1 MPGVPDERRGQL
13 RSITGINMPQ
23 RALGKMLVGNII
35 ATAAARTPDKL
46 AFYCAGTGRRLTF
59 RDTNER
65 CNRLANSLV
74 SLGLAKGDVL
84 AFLCSNRAEMP
95 EIYFALAKSGI
106 IGIPLNYRLAPT
118 ETVALMRAMG
128 ARALIFEARFEACAL
143 HIKAHMPEVRHY
155 VTIGASDA
163 RVGIGYEALLAE
175 AVADEPQVEID
186 EADPYYFNLTS
197 GTTGL
202 PKSYVLTQFNN
213 STIGLFGASFDMT
226 RQDVLLTVFP
236 VFGRVGVAW
245 ILTSVM
251 YGIPNVITNFEP
263 TEVLRLIQEEAVSIF
278 NVVPTMATML
288 LASDRL
294 RETDLSSLRAI
305 VFAGSVLPAPIRE
318 QSMERLCS
326 NIYEY
331 YGMQETGVLVHSTPE
346 DRELHPDSIGRVSLF
361 SEVKVVDPVGRAVA
375 VGEIG
380 EIIGRSPNTVTS
392 YFQNPEKSAETFRN
406 GWVYTGDL
414 GSFDADGFLYIRGRK
429 KDMIITGGQ
438 NVHAAE
444 VEETLLRHEAI
455 ADCAVIGLPDA
466 LWGEQVV
473 AVIVAKPGTSVD
485 SDALRAFCREQ
496 LAGFKTPKKWFI
508 QKDALPRTATGK
520 VQKFLLVEKY
530 GGPAI

>member
-1 MPGVPDERRGQL
+1 
-13 RSITGINMPQ
+13 MPQ

-65 CNRLANSLV
+65 CNRLANSLA
-74 SLGLAKGDVL
+74 SLGLVKGDVL

-118 ETVALMRAMG
+118 EIVALMRTMG

-143 HIKAHMPEVRHY
+143 HIREQMPEVRHY
-155 VTIGASDA
+155 VSIGTSDA
-163 RVGIGYEALLAE
+163 RVGMAYEALLAE
-175 AVADEPQVEID
+175 ASVDEPQVEMD

-213 STIGLFGASFDMT
+213 STIGLFGASFDLS
-226 RQDVLLTVFP
+226 RQDIVLTVFP

-245 ILTSVM
+245 ILISVM
-251 YGIPNVITNFEP
+251 YGVPNVITNFET
-263 TEVLRLIQEEAVSIF
+263 TEVLRLIEEERVSIV
-278 NVVPTMATML
+278 NLVPTMAAML

-294 RETDLSSLRAI
+294 PETDLSSLRAI

-326 NIYEY
+326 DMYEY
-331 YGMQETGVLVHSTPE
+331 YGMQETGALVHSTPQ

-361 SEVKVVDPVGRAVA
+361 SEVRVVDQEGRAVA

-380 EIIGRSPNTVTS
+380 EIIGRSPNTVTE
-392 YFQNPEKSAETFRN
+392 YFQDPERSAETFRK
-406 GWVYTGDL
+406 GWVHTGDL

-466 LWGEQVV
+466 LWGEEVA
-473 AVIVAKPGTSVD
+473 AVIVTKLGTSID
-485 SDALRAFCREQ
+485 PDALRAFCREQ

-508 QKDALPRTATGK
+508 QNDALPRTATGK

-530 GGPAI
+530 ADPI

>member
-1 MPGVPDERRGQL
+1 MPP
-13 RSITGINMPQ
+13 

-35 ATAAARTPDKL
+35 ATAAARAPDKL

-65 CNRLANSLV
+65 CNRLAHALAR
-74 SLGLAKGDVL
+74 LGLAKGDVL

-106 IGIPLNYRLAPT
+106 IGIPLNYRLTPG
-118 ETVALMRAMG
+118 ETVELMRAMG
-128 ARALIFEARFEACAL
+128 ARALIFEARFEACAQQVRD
-143 HIKAHMPEVRHY
+143 HMPEVRHY
-155 VTIGASDA
+155 VTIGAS

-175 AVADEPQVEID
+175 ASTDEPQVEID
-186 EADPYYFNLTS
+186 EEDPYYFNLTS

-213 STIGLFGASFDMT
+213 SAIGLFGACFDMT
-226 RQDVLLTVFP
+226 RRDVVLTAFP

-251 YGIPNVITNFEP
+251 YGVPNVITNFEP
-263 TEVLRLIQEEAVSIF
+263 AEVLKLIQEEGVSIF

-294 RETDLSSLRAI
+294 PDTDLSSLRAI
-305 VFAGSVLPAPIRE
+305 VFAGSVLPAPVRE
-318 QSMERLCS
+318 QTMARLCPE
-326 NIYEY
+326 IYEY
-331 YGMQETGVLVHSTPE
+331 YGMQETGVLVHSTPQ
-346 DRELHPDSIGRVSLF
+346 DRALRPDSIGHASLF
-361 SEVKVVDPVGRAVA
+361 SEVKVVDPLGRPVA

-414 GSFDADGFLYIRGRK
+414 GSFDADGYLFIRGRK

-438 NVHAAE
+438 NVHACE
-444 VEETLLRHEAI
+444 VEETLLRHEAV
-455 ADCAVIGLPDA
+455 ADCAVIGLPDE
-466 LWGEQVV
+466 LWGEQVA
-473 AVIVAKPGTSVD
+473 AVIVTKVGTSID
-485 SDALRAFCREQ
+485 SDTLRAFCREQ

-508 QKDALPRTATGK
+508 QKEALPRTATGK
-520 VQKFLLVEKY
+520 VQKFLLVDKH
-530 GGPAI
+530 GAPAV